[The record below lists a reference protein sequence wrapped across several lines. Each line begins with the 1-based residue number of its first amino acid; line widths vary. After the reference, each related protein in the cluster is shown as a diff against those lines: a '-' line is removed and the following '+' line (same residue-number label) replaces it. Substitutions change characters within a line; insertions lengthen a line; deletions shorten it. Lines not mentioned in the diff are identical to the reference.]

1 MTTNI
6 LDRLPA
12 VANGLSMTKGIT
24 EDGQLMVRGLSTLQG
39 PKSPLIVVDNFPY
52 EGDIKN
58 INPNM
63 VESVTILKD
72 AAASSIW
79 GARAANGVIVITT
92 KGAKFNQSMSVDF
105 TANLTLSAKPDLGY
119 TKQMSSSDFIDVEM
133 ELLKEDTI
141 TVI

>member
-1 MTTNI
+1 M
-6 LDRLPA
+6 
-12 VANGLSMTKGIT
+12 
-24 EDGQLMVRGLSTLQG
+24 
-39 PKSPLIVVDNFPY
+39 DNFPY

-63 VESVTILKD
+63 VESVTVLKD

-92 KGAKFNQSMSVDF
+92 KGAKFNQSMSIDF

-133 ELLKEDTI
+133 ELFKKDTI